1 MNPKIYMQ
9 VKNQKLKD
17 IVHIVKYGYTE
28 SDVWNINYWFLK
40 NIPNLLDDMVKNI
53 HSYPS
58 SEGSVEQWVEILQ
71 YMSWNFR
78 EAHKM
83 YFDPP
88 SHTTDLTEY
97 YMKLDKHISVGLELF
112 SEYFSDLWD

>member
-1 MNPKIYMQ
+1 MNPKIYMR

-17 IVHIVKYGYTE
+17 IVHVVKYGYVE

-58 SEGSVEQWVEILQ
+58 SEGSIEQWIEILQ

-78 EAHKM
+78 EAYKM

-88 SHTTDLTEY
+88 YHTTDLTEY
-97 YMKLDKHISVGLELF
+97 YMKLIPIFLISLF
-112 SEYFSDLWD
+112 F